1 MAAMSIFIWI
11 GSEHSAAFFPV
22 VFAVLYLAMI
32 FFARFMGTALFRRDM
47 LEDPVWTLSGATI
60 TLMFGYSVVNGIVGQ
75 ILEFWEIGLLLL
87 VVVGLL
93 ALANIATTPP
103 PASSTEP
110 ATA

>member
-1 MAAMSIFIWI
+1 MAAMSIFIWL

-87 VVVGLL
+87 VIVGLMAFANL
-93 ALANIATTPP
+93 ATM
-103 PASSTEP
+103 P
-110 ATA
+110 ATAPNAEPVAA